1 MTKYIVSKYKDR
13 GDAGR
18 LAVGRIAGGV
28 GIAVN
33 VVLFAVKLALGLIT
47 GSVSVVAD
55 AVNNLSD
62 AGSSAFVLV
71 GYVLA
76 GKPADRE
83 HPFGHARMEYL
94 CGLFI
99 SVIITVLGL
108 ELFKSSA
115 EKLFSGE
122 GESTLSAAAIVIMVI
137 TMAIKVLLALFYR
150 GLGNGINSMA
160 LKASATDSIGDVIAT
175 AAVIVGML
183 LSTVFGSA
191 ADALFGCAIAVYII
205 ILGLKLVR
213 ESSDTLL
220 GEAPDGALVSDI
232 ASSISSYEGVLG
244 VHDLVVHSY
253 GTGALYATV
262 HVEVDSDEDVLL
274 THDRIDNIE
283 ADFLENRGIHL
294 VIHMDPVCLSDA
306 QTNEMRI
313 TAGKIV
319 AELAKKSGSE
329 ITMHD
334 FRMVQ
339 GPTHSNLIFDV
350 AVGLDCKL
358 SDREISQYLDSEIK
372 KRRSNANCVITVDRE
387 YDSFRFGREE
397 D

>member
-33 VVLFAVKLALGLIT
+33 VVLFAAKLALGLIT

-137 TMAIKVLLALFYR
+137 TMAIKVPFTEYPYF
-150 GLGNGINSMA
+150 
-160 LKASATDSIGDVIAT
+160 IG
-175 AAVIVGML
+175 
-183 LSTVFGSA
+183 
-191 ADALFGCAIAVYII
+191 
-205 ILGLKLVR
+205 
-213 ESSDTLL
+213 
-220 GEAPDGALVSDI
+220 
-232 ASSISSYEGVLG
+232 
-244 VHDLVVHSY
+244 
-253 GTGALYATV
+253 
-262 HVEVDSDEDVLL
+262 
-274 THDRIDNIE
+274 
-283 ADFLENRGIHL
+283 
-294 VIHMDPVCLSDA
+294 
-306 QTNEMRI
+306 
-313 TAGKIV
+313 
-319 AELAKKSGSE
+319 
-329 ITMHD
+329 
-334 FRMVQ
+334 
-339 GPTHSNLIFDV
+339 
-350 AVGLDCKL
+350 
-358 SDREISQYLDSEIK
+358 
-372 KRRSNANCVITVDRE
+372 
-387 YDSFRFGREE
+387 
-397 D
+397 